1 MLNTL
6 ASQMT
11 LVIIISI
18 IFCRI
23 NTNAH
28 KKNYNKFL
36 CELKN
41 SDIKNEK
48 ELDMI
53 MKYVSKHFERQE
65 ESSYIYVLMIMM
77 ALAVICNNIKI

>member
-1 MLNTL
+1 MFNTL
-6 ASQMT
+6 ASQISG
-11 LVIIISI
+11 VIILTI

-48 ELDMI
+48 ELDLV
-53 MKYVSKHFERQE
+53 MKYISKHFERQE
-65 ESSYIYVLMIMM
+65 ASLYIYVIIIML
-77 ALAVICNNIKI
+77 ALVVVFNYINI

>member
-6 ASQMT
+6 ASQISV
-11 LVIIISI
+11 VIIITT

-41 SDIKNEK
+41 SDIKNDK

-53 MKYVSKHFERQE
+53 MKYMSKHFERQE
-65 ESSYIYVLMIMM
+65 TSLYTYVMMIML
-77 ALAVICNNIKI
+77 ALGVIFNNIQI